1 MAKRSPILGYNHNVK
16 YRGLIFHVQTED
28 SGLLSPHLFTH
39 LFYGGVI
46 LSTRKLVY
54 DAGAAEDAIKGLM
67 QSQHK
72 IVLKDLKNGKFDDKI
87 DVYLAGTEGLEPRTT
102 PPSTE
107 TPSPDQGPPQP
118 VDLGPRPSDPEIVL
132 GRASEPAMVLPRA
145 SQPAIPMPLPR
156 PETDSDIEPIELPN
170 EPNEVPPVAV
180 ARTATPP
187 PIPSR
192 ASTPALPLQP
202 RAATPSQSGGIPTP
216 RTQTAERKSAPT
228 TVRTSLPP
236 PPDMSA
242 IDPPTDPDATDAM
255 TAAQNATV
263 RTPMPD
269 FDSAPEIQILPDESA
284 VARRKQDTEISDG
297 IPGSNQAPAEKRPNA
312 LAAGALPPA
321 RPISRPPSRGAI
333 SPPAVMS
340 RPLTNS
346 DGERSRPE
354 SDAVEV
360 YAPAPPSVDAP
371 PGMQERPGQYA
382 QHKRV
387 SQKMSVDVLK
397 AERERSGAVPIPAG
411 LARPQRSP
419 SSQPGSP
426 GSGGI
431 PQRVNREP
439 SPGTGPRAAPTMA
452 ERPVERPR
460 TPTPA
465 RISPPSANVRAPSS
479 SGSGGVVMTR
489 PAVIVGAPAKS
500 TPTQPRVR
508 KAREEEGRGFG
519 QGLISEKSLDEVIL
533 AYLSEDADDK

>member
-46 LSTRKLVY
+46 ISTRKLVY
-54 DAGAAEDAIKGLM
+54 DAGSAEDAIKGLM

-72 IVLKDLKNGKFDDKI
+72 IVLKDLKGGKFDDKI

-102 PPSTE
+102 PA
-107 TPSPDQGPPQP
+107 GPPLP
-118 VDLGPRPSDPEIVL
+118 LDDGPRPSDPEIVL
-132 GRASEPAMVLPRA
+132 S
-145 SQPAIPMPLPR
+145 R
-156 PETDSDIEPIELPN
+156 PETDNDIEPIDIQPI
-170 EPNEVPPVAV
+170 AV

-187 PIPSR
+187 PIPVR
-192 ASTPALPLQP
+192 APTPPSGQ
-202 RAATPSQSGGIPTP
+202 RAVTPSSAGIPTP

-228 TVRTSLPP
+228 SVRTSLPP
-236 PPDMSA
+236 PPPPDMSEL
-242 IDPPTDPDATDAM
+242 DPPTDPDASDAM
-255 TAAQNATV
+255 HGAMQNATV

-269 FDSAPEIQILPDESA
+269 FDSAPEIQILPSDDSA
-284 VARRKQDTEISDG
+284 VARARNKHDTEVSDG
-297 IPGSNQAPAEKRPNA
+297 IPGSNIQPDKRPNA

-321 RPISRPPSRGAI
+321 RPISRPPSRQAMT
-333 SPPAVMS
+333 PPTVMS

-354 SDAVEV
+354 SDAIEV
-360 YAPAPPSVDAP
+360 YAPAPPSADAP

-387 SQKMSVDVLK
+387 SQKMSIDVLK
-397 AERERSGAVPIPAG
+397 AERERTGSVPIPAG
-411 LARPQRSP
+411 LARPGRSAAP
-419 SSQPGSP
+419 SSPPSAGV
-426 GSGGI
+426 
-431 PQRVNREP
+431 PQRITREP
-439 SPGTGPRAAPTMA
+439 SPGSGPRAASSPDIRVPTAA
-452 ERPVERPR
+452 ERPAERPR

-465 RISPPSANVRAPSS
+465 RISPPSGNVRAPSS

-489 PAVIVGAPAKS
+489 PAVIVGAPAKTAS
-500 TPTQPRVR
+500 PPRVR

-533 AYLSEDADDK
+533 AYLSEDADEK

>member
-46 LSTRKLVY
+46 LSSRKLVY
-54 DAGAAEDAIKGLM
+54 DAGSAEDAIKGLM

-87 DVYLAGTEGLEPRTT
+87 DQYLAGTEGLEPRTT
-102 PPSTE
+102 PV
-107 TPSPDQGPPQP
+107 GPPQP
-118 VDLGPRPSDPEIVL
+118 VDMGPRPSDPEIVL
-132 GRASEPAMVLPRA
+132 S
-145 SQPAIPMPLPR
+145 R
-156 PETDSDIEPIELPN
+156 PETDHDIEPLEM
-170 EPNEVPPVAV
+170 EPIAV

-187 PIPSR
+187 PIPARQPTPPSGQR
-192 ASTPALPLQP
+192 AV
-202 RAATPSQSGGIPTP
+202 TPSSNGGVPVS

-228 TVRTSLPP
+228 AVRTSLPEP
-236 PPDMSA
+236 PPPIMADL
-242 IDPPTDPDATDAM
+242 DPPTDPDASEAM
-255 TAAQNATV
+255 HAALQNATV

-269 FDSAPEIQILPDESA
+269 FDSAPEIQILPPDNSA
-284 VARRKQDTEISDG
+284 VARTRSKHDTEVSDG
-297 IPGSNQAPAEKRPNA
+297 VPGSNQPPPEKRPNA

-321 RPISRPPSRGAI
+321 RPISRPPSRQAI
-333 SPPAVMS
+333 TPPTVMS

-346 DGERSRPE
+346 DGERSRNE
-354 SDAVEV
+354 SDAIEV
-360 YAPAPPSVDAP
+360 YAPAPPSVEAP

-387 SQKMSVDVLK
+387 SQRISTDVLK
-397 AERERSGAVPIPAG
+397 AERERSGSVPIPAG
-411 LARPQRSP
+411 LARPGRTAQP
-419 SSQPGSP
+419 SSPPSS
-426 GSGGI
+426 SGV
-431 PQRVNREP
+431 PQRVTREP
-439 SPGTGPRAAPTMA
+439 SPGSGPRTTGSSADLRVPPLS
-452 ERPVERPR
+452 ERPAERPR

-465 RISPPSANVRAPSS
+465 RISPPSSTARAPSS

-489 PAVIVGAPAKS
+489 PAVIVGAPAKPAS
-500 TPTQPRVR
+500 PPRVR